1 MTPRVLA
8 VVAAAL
14 LLVGGGCA
22 STADGGAAPASTT
35 EAAEDWIAADQDD
48 ALFTVDCPFS
58 HRASDDPIVHP
69 GHPGASHSHEFFGS
83 AATDATSTGSS
94 LRGTTTTCEDTE
106 DTAAYWVPTLSVDG
120 VAVDPTFARAYY
132 RAAPGADVREVEA
145 PPLGLAMIAGDP
157 DAGASDGHDH
167 DGGHESHGSAMH
179 SGDMGHGGAMHSGD
193 GDGGHDHDDG
203 DGDGDGGGGGAEV
216 SEPTGTAGW
225 GCGLR
230 PRHLHP
236 EPPTDCTDPSP
247 LTLQLRFPDCWD
259 GERLD
264 APDHRA
270 HVTTSVDGV
279 CPASHPVLMTQL
291 QVSVQ
296 WPVTGADAGRA
307 TLSSGSVLGAHGDFL
322 NGWDPDAL
330 AGHVELCIRAKANC
344 TIG

>member
-1 MTPRVLA
+1 MTRAL

-22 STADGGAAPASTT
+22 SSSPGGGSGRGAAGSAPTT
-35 EAAEDWIAADQDD
+35 EDWIATDDDD
-48 ALFTVDCPFS
+48 ALFTVDCTFS
-58 HRASDDPIVHP
+58 HRAPDDPIVHP

-83 AATDATSTGSS
+83 AATDATSTGPS
-94 LRGTTTTCEDTE
+94 LRGTATTCEDTE

-120 VAVDPTFARAYY
+120 VAVDPTFVRAYY
-132 RAAPGADVREVEA
+132 RAAPGADVREVVA

-157 DAGASDGHDH
+157 DRTAVGDDGPATTHDHGAMADEGHDH
-167 DGGHESHGSAMH
+167 GGPAPTTVPGS
-179 SGDMGHGGAMHSGD
+179 D
-193 GDGGHDHDDG
+193 
-203 DGDGDGGGGGAEV
+203 
-216 SEPTGTAGW
+216 PTAAAGW

-230 PRHLHP
+230 PRRLHV

-264 APDHRA
+264 AEDHRS
-270 HVTTSVDGV
+270 HVAASVDGA
-279 CPASHPVLMTQL
+279 CPADHPVLMTQL

-296 WPVTGADAGRA
+296 WPVTGAEAGRA
-307 TLSSGSVLGAHGDFL
+307 TLSSGAVAGAHGDFL

-330 AGHVELCIRAKANC
+330 AAHVDLCIHAKANC

>member
-1 MTPRVLA
+1 VTRAL
-8 VVAAAL
+8 VVAAVL

-22 STADGGAAPASTT
+22 SSSGRASPASTT
-35 EAAEDWIAADQDD
+35 EAAEDWIAADEDD
-48 ALFTVDCPFS
+48 ALFTVDCTFS
-58 HRASDDPIVHP
+58 HRAPDDPIVHP
-69 GHPGASHSHEFFGS
+69 GHPGAGHSHEFFGS
-83 AATDATSTGSS
+83 AATDATSTGPS
-94 LRGTTTTCEDTE
+94 LRGTATTCEDTE

-132 RAAPGADVREVEA
+132 RAAPGADVRDVEA

-157 DAGASDGHDH
+157 DV
-167 DGGHESHGSAMH
+167 GGG
-179 SGDMGHGGAMHSGD
+179 
-193 GDGGHDHDDG
+193 GGHDHG
-203 DGDGDGGGGGAEV
+203 SAPAGAGGHAHGGGD
-216 SEPTGTAGW
+216 PTGAAGW

-230 PRHLHP
+230 PRRLHV

-264 APDHRA
+264 AEDHRA
-270 HVTTSVDGV
+270 HLAASVDGD
-279 CPASHPVLMTQL
+279 CPAGHPVLMTQL

-296 WPVTGADAGRA
+296 WPVTGPAAGRV
-307 TLSSGSVLGAHGDFL
+307 TLSSGAVAGAHGDFL

-330 AGHVELCIRAKANC
+330 AAHVDLCIRAKANC